1 MTGAERLPQPRNTMG
16 CGQAE
21 LPVVGLCWGF
31 HPAILHLH
39 RELGQKEGATERG
52 DRMGMGSHL
61 GTPYWSFP

>member
-1 MTGAERLPQPRNTMG
+1 MTGTERLPQPRNTMG
-16 CGQAE
+16 CGE

-52 DRMGMGSHL
+52 DRMGMSSHL
-61 GTPYWSFP
+61 GTPFWSFP